1 VLDANSLACCLGS
14 PMKAK
19 STRRPPRQRAPL
31 PDRLSRQLEAVN
43 LIAASR
49 DHSHLP
55 IDVYMLTAETIAA
68 RCDVDVATARRWKTG
83 RSPIPYA
90 AGVVLS
96 GYLGGIS
103 RAWGGWRVLGDA
115 LITPDGERIAEAD
128 LVSAMRSA
136 GEYGYSSIAQFAK
149 ELQKQLDDLQQQLG
163 RRTGQGLEEQPPPPP
178 TDSV

>member
-1 VLDANSLACCLGS
+1 
-14 PMKAK
+14 MKAK

-96 GYLGGIS
+96 CYLGGIN
-103 RAWGGWRVLGDA
+103 RAWHGWRVLAQAHIMPEVERVADA
-115 LITPDGERIAEAD
+115 DFG
-128 LVSAMRSA
+128 SAM
-136 GEYGYSSIAQFAK
+136 
-149 ELQKQLDDLQQQLG
+149 
-163 RRTGQGLEEQPPPPP
+163 
-178 TDSV
+178 